1 MNIGIM
7 GGTFDPLHL
16 GHLLVAEQARE
27 QMSLD
32 EVWFM
37 PSNQPPH
44 KEQQPKADPSHR
56 LEMVRL
62 AIADHPKFKLCE
74 LEFERGGTSYSVET
88 AYILK
93 ERYPDNQFHW
103 IIGADMVQYLPK
115 WFKIQEMI
123 GLVSFIGLDRPG
135 YEDALRDL
143 PDWLSNSLAMI
154 KMVQFDISSTEIRDR
169 LANGRSVRYMLA
181 EPVRS
186 YIRGNQLYGS

>member
-1 MNIGIM
+1 MQIGIM

-16 GHLLVAEQARE
+16 GHLFVAEQARE

-37 PSNQPPH
+37 PSNVPPH
-44 KEQQPKADPSHR
+44 KDQQPFADPLHR

-74 LEFERGGTSYSVET
+74 LEFEIGGISYSVNT
-88 AYILK
+88 ATILK
-93 ERYPDNQFHW
+93 QRYPQHQFHW

-115 WFKIQEMI
+115 WYRIQDMVE
-123 GLVSFIGLDRPG
+123 LATFIGLDRPG
-135 YEDALRDL
+135 YVHSNQEL
-143 PDWLSNSLAMI
+143 PDWLSNSITMI
-154 KMVQFDISSTEIRDR
+154 KMVQVDISSTDVRNR
-169 LANGRSVRYMLA
+169 LARGHSVRYMLT

-186 YIRGNQLYGS
+186 YIQENQLYGS

>member
-1 MNIGIM
+1 MQIGIM

-16 GHLLVAEQARE
+16 GHLLIAEQARE

-37 PSNQPPH
+37 PSNVPPH
-44 KEQQPKADPSHR
+44 KDQRPFADPIHR

-74 LEFERGGTSYSVET
+74 LEFEIGGTSYSVNT
-88 AYILK
+88 ATILK
-93 ERYPDNQFHW
+93 ERYPHYQFHW

-115 WFKIQEMI
+115 WYRIQDMVE
-123 GLVSFIGLDRPG
+123 LASFIGLDRPG
-135 YEDALRDL
+135 YEHSELEL
-143 PDWLSNSLAMI
+143 PDWLSNSLTMI
-154 KMVQFDISSTEIRDR
+154 KMVQVDISSTEVRSR
-169 LANGRSVRYMLA
+169 LARGNSVRYMLT

-186 YIRGNQLYGS
+186 YIQENQLYGT

>member
-27 QMSLD
+27 QMTLD

-44 KEQQPKADPSHR
+44 KENPPKAGSLHR
-56 LEMVRL
+56 LEMVRR
-62 AIADHPKFKLCE
+62 AIADHPKFRLCE
-74 LEFERGGTSYSVET
+74 LEFERGGTSYSIDT
-88 AYILK
+88 AYLLK
-93 ERYPDNQFHW
+93 ERYPNDQFYW

-115 WFKIQEMI
+115 WYKIKEMI
-123 GLVSFIGLDRPG
+123 EMVSFIGLGRPG
-135 YEDALRDL
+135 YEYSQLDL
-143 PDWLSNSLAMI
+143 PDWLSNSLTMI
-154 KMVQFDISSTEIRDR
+154 PMVQFDISSTEIRDR
-169 LANGRSVRYMLA
+169 ISSGHSVRYMLPD
-181 EPVRS
+181 PVLT

>member
-27 QMSLD
+27 QMSLN

-37 PSNQPPH
+37 PSNQSPH
-44 KEQQPKADPSHR
+44 KDIQPKADPLHR

-93 ERYPDNQFHW
+93 ERYPQHQFHW
-103 IIGADMVQYLPK
+103 IIGADMVQYLPQ

-123 GLVSFIGLDRPG
+123 SLVSFIGLDRPG
-135 YEDALRDL
+135 YEDVRRDL
-143 PDWLSNSLAMI
+143 PDWLSKSLAMI
-154 KMVQFDISSTEIRDR
+154 KMVQFDISSTEIRNR
-169 LANGRSVRYMLA
+169 IANGQSVRYMLT
-181 EPVRS
+181 EPIRS
-186 YIRGNQLYGS
+186 YIQENQLYGT